1 MAMKAKRVLMQV
13 LAGLAV
19 ASLSTLVM
27 APLSAKSLDP
37 QLALTGLAL
46 AVIFCALAMLV
57 QR

>member
-1 MAMKAKRVLMQV
+1 MKAKRVLVQV

-19 ASLSTLVM
+19 ASLSTLAM
-27 APLSAKSLDP
+27 APLSAKSFDP

-46 AVIFCALAMLV
+46 AIIFCALAMLV